1 MHASTLPSARS
12 DIGEVDLDLQ
22 DDRHE
27 DFAEEW
33 QVARGIQ
40 SKMKHC
46 RDWENCWPIA
56 GTIEAS
62 EASSSD
68 ICRDVVPVNR
78 VKG

>member
-33 QVARGIQ
+33 QVARGIS

-46 RDWENCWPIA
+46 RDWENCWPQP
-56 GTIEAS
+56 EQLKPLKPP
-62 EASSSD
+62 
-68 ICRDVVPVNR
+68 PVIFAEM
-78 VKG
+78 